1 MAREIHDTIAQG
13 LTGIITQLEAANQ
26 AVDRPADRDRHLA
39 NAELLARESL
49 TEARRSVEASIP
61 AALESRSLPEA
72 LDGVAREWSDLN
84 GIPID
89 IRVTGEV
96 IALHPDIEVA
106 LLRTAQEALANV
118 ARHAG
123 ATRAGLTLSYMGDVV
138 TLDVRDDG
146 VGFAVPEA
154 GRLRRARR
162 WVRPDRDAPAG
173 RPGGRVARD
182 RVRARRRDGGV
193 GAGPGHRRRAVRR
206 AHVTPI
212 RILIVD
218 DHPVVRDGLRGML
231 AGEPDL
237 EVVGEASDGGEARA
251 VVGTLRPD
259 VILMDLRMPGM
270 GGAAA
275 IRALAEDGNR
285 ARVLVLTTYDSDSDV
300 VPALE
305 AGATGYLL
313 KDTPRAELVRA
324 IRAAARG
331 EAVLAPSVATRL
343 VSQLR
348 APAQDALS
356 ERELEVLTLIAQGE
370 TNRGAA
376 ARLFIS
382 EATVKTHLLHIY
394 TKLDVNDRAA
404 AVAAAY
410 ERGLLVPGR
419 G

>member
-1 MAREIHDTIAQG
+1 M
-13 LTGIITQLEAANQ
+13 
-26 AVDRPADRDRHLA
+26 
-39 NAELLARESL
+39 
-49 TEARRSVEASIP
+49 P

-146 VGFAVPEA
+146 VG
-154 GRLRRARR
+154 LRGARGGWLGRARR

-173 RPGGRVARD
+173 RPGGRVAGD

-193 GAGPGHRRRAVRR
+193 GAGPGDRGRAVRR
-206 AHVTPI
+206 AHVTAI

-313 KDTPRAELVRA
+313 KDTPRDELVRA